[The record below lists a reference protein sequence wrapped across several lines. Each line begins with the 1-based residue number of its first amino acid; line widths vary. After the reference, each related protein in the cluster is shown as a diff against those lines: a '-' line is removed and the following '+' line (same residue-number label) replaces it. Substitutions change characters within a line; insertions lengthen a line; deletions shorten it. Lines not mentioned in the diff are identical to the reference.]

1 MTALLS
7 VQVGTF
13 LALGAIFL
21 HSGNWRLGTA
31 QLLLAAVQAV
41 IYTGRL
47 T

>member
-7 VQVGTF
+7 VQVATF

-21 HSGNWRLGTA
+21 HAGNWRLGTT

-41 IYTGRL
+41 IYTGRMA
-47 T
+47 